1 MDKIDS
7 FANRLNLALT
17 RKNIKPSEL
26 SQKTGISKSSLS
38 EYLKGKYE
46 AKQTAIYLIAKTL
59 DISPAW
65 LLGFDVPM
73 EKQSEE
79 LERKLNALSNYMNE
93 KNINSLRLLPIYG
106 TIKAGEPG
114 WAEQNIEG
122 YIPFD
127 ANINGFSDTEDYFY
141 LKVNG
146 ESMNQVVKNGDYA
159 LIQKTNIADD
169 GDIVVALVNGYD
181 ATLKKYKRLNK
192 QFILLEPV
200 TNDPSIESITVD
212 LKTTNFEILGK
223 FVGYFGKYNK

>member
-17 RKNIKPSEL
+17 RRNMKPAEL

-46 AKQTAIYLIAKTL
+46 AKQTAIYLIAKAL
-59 DISPAW
+59 DISPSW
-65 LLGFDVPM
+65 LLGLDVPM
-73 EKQSEE
+73 EKQSEN
-79 LERKLNALSNYMNE
+79 LENKLNTLSNYMDK

-106 TIKAGEPG
+106 IIKAGQPS

-127 ANINGFSDTEDYFY
+127 TTINGFSDNEDYFY

-146 ESMNQVVKNGDYA
+146 ESMNQVIKNGDYA
-159 LIQKTNIADD
+159 LIQKQDIAKD
-169 GDIVVALVNGYD
+169 GDIIVALVNGYD
-181 ATLKKYKRLNK
+181 ATLKKYKRLNN
-192 QFILLEPV
+192 QFVLLEPIS
-200 TNDPSIESITVD
+200 NDTSIESITVD
-212 LKTTNFEILGK
+212 LKTTNFQILGK
-223 FVGYFGKYNK
+223 FVGYFRKI